1 MDELQEETEA
11 EELHREYHL
20 FMEVFRQS
28 ESEGKLPSSTSD
40 VRSPDQASFRCE
52 AENRSSL
59 SHGGSKIKEM
69 SDIPKERESGRIRP
83 SSCPFGST
91 CFLEAASGGRWRL
104 VVDYST

>member
-11 EELHREYHL
+11 EELMRLIHREYHL

-59 SHGGSKIKEM
+59 SLGGSTDKG
-69 SDIPKERESGRIRP
+69 DERHPEGTGIRQDL
-83 SSCPFGST
+83 T
-91 CFLEAASGGRWRL
+91 E
-104 VVDYST
+104 VVPIWFNLFP